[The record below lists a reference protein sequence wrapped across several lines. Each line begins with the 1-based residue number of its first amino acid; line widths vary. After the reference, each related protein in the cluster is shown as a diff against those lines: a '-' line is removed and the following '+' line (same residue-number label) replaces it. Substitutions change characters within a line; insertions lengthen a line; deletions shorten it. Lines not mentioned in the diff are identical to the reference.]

1 MGIKLIAFDLD
12 GTLAPSKGPISL
24 EMSRALK
31 DLLDYMP
38 VCIITGGSEKQIQSQ
53 VISRLLPDTNLKNL
67 QLMPTSGAIYLKYR
81 FWTWRTVYSIE
92 LKKQQARKIEDALK
106 VAAELLGYWP
116 EQPYGKVIEDR
127 GAQVT
132 FSALGQKAPEYLK
145 EAWDK
150 DGSKKKLLR
159 DVVSKL
165 LPEFEV
171 RSGGSTSIDVT
182 RIGIDKGFAVRELMN
197 RTFLKKEEILFV
209 GDRFDVDGNDYPVIE
224 TGVEYQAVTGSKETL
239 RLIRDLLKTI
249 KL

>member
-182 RIGIDKGFAVRELMN
+182 RIGIDKGFAVRELIN
-197 RTFLKKEEILFV
+197 RTFLDKEEILFV
-209 GDRFDVDGNDYPVIE
+209 GDRFDVDGNDYPVID